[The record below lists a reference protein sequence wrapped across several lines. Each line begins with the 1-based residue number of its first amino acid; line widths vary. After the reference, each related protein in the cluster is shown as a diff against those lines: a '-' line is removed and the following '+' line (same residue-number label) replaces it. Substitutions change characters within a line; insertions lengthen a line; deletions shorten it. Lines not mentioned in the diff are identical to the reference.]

1 MTKLIQL
8 LALASLAAVA
18 AFVGVVMYSQPATVS
33 ANNGPHGGYTLTTSA
48 CAGCHRAH
56 TAVGE
61 ALLKAED
68 TYALCT
74 SCHGGTVQTNVL
86 NGVRTGDSAP
96 LNGGG
101 FETVGATAVTSAHNV
116 EGLNGG
122 TGIATAWGSQDG
134 TGDAGVGVTGTLEC
148 TSCHNPHGSTNY
160 RILKDGNNGYP
171 YGPAN
176 ASKHRWVPDDPD
188 LLDWVD
194 NQVLATKD
202 DNYDYAF
209 TAGDCTGTKCRQTF
223 TSGITAEPMDTT
235 KGMNAFCATCH
246 KSYLTK
252 SHSGGE
258 PSDTGAAYVYP
269 GTQDAN
275 DGHGNVARYRHAV
288 MRSYGGT
295 PKQPLRFAAQGNDPN
310 AATLTYDGFG
320 CLTCH
325 YAHGTTAAASGFAA
339 GVAPTNDSALL
350 FYDNRGVCISCHQTV
365 APTPTPVP

>member
-1 MTKLIQL
+1 MTRLIQL
-8 LALASLAAVA
+8 LGLASLAGVT
-18 AFVGVVMYSQPATVS
+18 AFVGVVLYSQPAPVS

-56 TAVGE
+56 TAISDS
-61 ALLKAED
+61 LLVEED

-86 NGVRTGDSAP
+86 NGTRTGDGAR

-101 FETVGATAVTSAHNV
+101 FETLGGIAVTSTHGV
-116 EGLNGG
+116 EGLGGG
-122 TGIATAWGSQDG
+122 TGVGTAWGSQDG
-134 TGDAGVGVTGTLEC
+134 VGDGGVGVTGTLEC

-160 RILKDGNNGYP
+160 RILKDTNNGYP
-171 YGPAN
+171 YGPAGY
-176 ASKHRWVPDDPD
+176 ATHRWVSNDPD
-188 LLDWVD
+188 LLNWVD

-209 TAGDCTGTKCRQTF
+209 TVAGDCVGTKCRQTF

-235 KGMNAFCATCH
+235 LGMNAFCATCH

-252 SHSGGE
+252 GGSGGY
-258 PSDTGAAYVYP
+258 PSTDGSRYVYP
-269 GTQDAN
+269 GTQDAQ
-275 DGHGNVARYRHAV
+275 DGHGNVERYRHAV

-295 PKQPLRFAAQGNDPN
+295 PKQPLRFAARGNDPN
-310 AATLTYDGFG
+310 AETLTYDGFG

-325 YAHGTTAAASGFAA
+325 NAHGTNAAATGFAS

-350 FYDNRGVCISCHQTV
+350 FYDNRGVCISCHQTL
-365 APTPTPVP
+365 APTPVP